1 MPYFSLTFRV
11 KSSGSLDGQDNLGNS
26 YWQEQKEK
34 GNVGGEK
41 MKEWDDAEFGKFYI
55 FFQNLKLI
63 KGNNL
68 SFSFR
73 KVLEYTE
80 ELYKKDLHDP
90 HKHNGVITHLELDI
104 LECEVKWAL
113 DPFMT
118 KASGGDGIS
127 VDIFQILKDDAMKVC
142 TQYASKFG
150 KLSSGHRTGKGQF
163 SF

>member
-68 SFSFR
+68 RFSFR

-104 LECEVKWAL
+104 LECKVKWAL
-113 DPFMT
+113 GSIT
-118 KASGGDGIS
+118 TNKASE
-127 VDIFQILKDDAMKVC
+127 VMEFQ
-142 TQYASKFG
+142 
-150 KLSSGHRTGKGQF
+150 LSYFKS
-163 SF
+163 

>member
-104 LECEVKWAL
+104 LECKVKWAL
-113 DPFMT
+113 GSIT
-118 KASGGDGIS
+118 TNKASGDDGTI
-127 VDIFQILKDDAMKVC
+127 DELFQMPKDDA
-142 TQYASKFG
+142 F
-150 KLSSGHRTGKGQF
+150 
-163 SF
+163 